1 MSMLEEI
8 KNAEQQADELKKQAA
23 ADARS
28 TLRQAQEKAH
38 AQAAEVLQETVAAA
52 EAAAKTEAEAAITQ
66 KKGEADAVAAK
77 ARKNLPQAVD
87 YIMEKV
93 VIAC

>member
-8 KNAEQQADELKKQAA
+8 KNAEQQADELKKQ
-23 ADARS
+23 
-28 TLRQAQEKAH
+28 
-38 AQAAEVLQETVAAA
+38 AAA

>member
-1 MSMLEEI
+1 MVPR
-8 KNAEQQADELKKQAA
+8 
-23 ADARS
+23 DARPREERP
-28 TLRQAQEKAH
+28 TPRLQKYCRKPGP
-38 AQAAEVLQETVAAA
+38 AAETVASTQKVCS
-52 EAAAKTEAEAAITQ
+52 KTEAEAAITQ